1 VTEKLMTYALG
12 RGVEHYDMPVVR
24 QILRDAAANENRWSA
39 IVQGIVA
46 SAPFQYRQVEA
57 ERRTQ

>member
-1 VTEKLMTYALG
+1 
-12 RGVEHYDMPVVR
+12 MPVVR

-46 SAPFQYRQVEA
+46 GAPFQHRQVEA
-57 ERRTQ
+57 ERRSQ